1 MSGFFSK
8 IFGRKKTSIES
19 PVVNLLEDVLDG
31 LFSRAGLDL
40 QSNITSEGA
49 GDSEV
54 VRVNLSGA
62 DSSLLVE
69 REGVLLDSI
78 QLFVK
83 RTIQHQLPDARAMV
97 DFDCDGYREEAN
109 KGLIDLADKLKEK
122 ALEQGRS
129 VYLRALS
136 PKDRKVVHQHLASDH
151 RVKSRSI
158 GDGLYKKIK
167 IYPIKLGV
175 DDANRSDV

>member
-8 IFGRKKTSIES
+8 IFGRKKATVES
-19 PVVNLLEDVLDG
+19 PVVNLLEDVLEG

-40 QSNITSEGA
+40 EFNISSEGH
-49 GDSEV
+49 GDDEAI
-54 VRVNLSGA
+54 RVNLNGE
-62 DSSLLVE
+62 DSALLVE

-83 RTIQHQLPDARAMV
+83 RTVQHQLPDARAMV

-109 KGLIDLADKLKEK
+109 KGLVDLADKLKEK

-136 PKDRKVVHQHLASDH
+136 PKDRKIVHQHLAGDQ

-167 IYPIKLGV
+167 IYPIKVGS
-175 DDANRSDV
+175 DDASRSDV